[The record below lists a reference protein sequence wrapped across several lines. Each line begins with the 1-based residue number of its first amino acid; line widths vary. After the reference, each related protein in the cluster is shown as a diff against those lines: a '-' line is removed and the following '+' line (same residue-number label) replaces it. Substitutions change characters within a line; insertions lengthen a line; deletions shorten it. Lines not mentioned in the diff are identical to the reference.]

1 MMRMSTLQLLTHIGQ
16 MAEGKVQLSLF
27 SVPEFLVACFCSVTA
42 HIPDYEA

>member
-27 SVPEFLVACFCSVTA
+27 SVPEFLGCLFLQRDS
-42 HIPDYEA
+42 PYPGL